1 MKQNNLLTIII
12 LALLI
17 VNIILSGIMMI
28 SFMGTNKKTA
38 DLVSDI
44 AAVLQL
50 ELGVEAEEEEQEIP
64 MSEQMPWA
72 IEGALTIPLQ
82 NEKIL
87 DKDGNVTGT
96 KEHYIAFN
104 VSFSLHTKGEGYKDY
119 GAEFGNY
126 ESLIKDAI
134 NSTVSKH
141 TIEECRDDFDS
152 IRNEMLEAVRQLFDK
167 NEFIYKIAISELKYQ

>member
-17 VNIILSGIMMI
+17 VNIIMSGIMMI

-44 AAVLQL
+44 ASVLQL
-50 ELGVEAEEEEQEIP
+50 ELGVDEEEEVKEIP

-87 DKDGNVTGT
+87 NDEGNVVGT

-104 VSFSLHTKGEGYKDY
+104 VSFSLYTKGEGYKEY

-141 TIEECRDDFDS
+141 TIEECREDFDS
-152 IRNEMLEAVRQLFDK
+152 VRNEMLEAVRQLFDE

>member
-1 MKQNNLLTIII
+1 MKQNSLLTIII
-12 LALLI
+12 LALLV

-44 AAVLQL
+44 AAVLNL
-50 ELGVEAEEEEQEIP
+50 ELGVDSEEEEAAIP

-72 IEGALTIPLQ
+72 LADALTIPLQ

-87 DKDGNVTGT
+87 DEDGNVVNV

-119 GAEFGNY
+119 GEAFGNY

-134 NSTVSKH
+134 TSVVSKH
-141 TIEECRDDFDS
+141 TIDECRDDFDS
-152 IRNEMLEAVRQLFDK
+152 VRAEMLEAVRQLFDK

>member
-1 MKQNNLLTIII
+1 MKNNLLTIII

-44 AAVLQL
+44 AAVLNL
-50 ELGVEAEEEEQEIP
+50 ELGVDEEEAEVVIP
-64 MSEQMPWA
+64 MSEQVPWA
-72 IEGALTIPLQ
+72 IEGAMTIPLQ

-87 DKDGNVTGT
+87 DKDGNVVST

-104 VSFSLHTKGEGYKDY
+104 ISFSLYTKGEGYKDY

-126 ESLIKDAI
+126 ETLIKDAI
-134 NSTVSKH
+134 NSTVSAH
-141 TIEECRDDFDS
+141 TIDECRNDFDA
-152 IRNEMLEAVRQLFDK
+152 IRAEMLESVKELFDK
-167 NEFIYKIAISELKYQ
+167 NEFIYKIAISELKFQ

>member
-44 AAVLQL
+44 AAVLNL
-50 ELGVEAEEEEQEIP
+50 ELGVEAEGEEPEIP
-64 MSEQMPWA
+64 MSEQTPWA
-72 IEGALTIPLQ
+72 IEAPLTIPLQ
-82 NEKIL
+82 TEKVL
-87 DKDGNVTGT
+87 DEEGNVVST
-96 KEHYIAFN
+96 KDHYLKFN
-104 VSFSLHTKGEGYKDY
+104 VSFSLYTEGEGYKDY
-119 GAEFGNY
+119 GAAFGDY

-134 NSTVSKH
+134 SSTVSKH
-141 TIEECRDDFDS
+141 TIDECRDDFDA
-152 IRNEMLEAVRQLFDK
+152 IRAEMLEAVRQLFDK

>member
-1 MKQNNLLTIII
+1 MKNNLLTIII
-12 LALLI
+12 LALLV

-44 AAVLQL
+44 AAVLNQ
-50 ELGVEAEEEEQEIP
+50 ELGVDEEEAETVIP
-64 MSEQMPWA
+64 MSEQVPWA
-72 IEGALTIPLQ
+72 IEGAMTIPLQ
-82 NEKIL
+82 NEKTY
-87 DKDGNVTGT
+87 DEEGNVVST

-126 ESLIKDAI
+126 EALIKDAI
-134 NSTVSKH
+134 NSTVTVH
-141 TIEECRDDFDS
+141 TIDECRNDFDA
-152 IRNEMLEAVRQLFDK
+152 IRAEMLESVKALFDK
-167 NEFIYKIAISELKYQ
+167 NEFIYKIAISELKFQ